1 MSTNAPAE
9 GKQPLEQRHPETAM
23 TQKNTVDIA
32 QVVET
37 QERSWFTVTLFVLCA
52 LVMLADGFD
61 NQALN
66 YAAPGII
73 KEWGINRA
81 LMTPVFNVS
90 IIGWMAGSVIFAMLA
105 DRMGRR
111 RAILLAIALFG
122 GFTFAVPFAHNL
134 VELSTLRFC
143 AALGIGGGMPMAV
156 SLITDYAR
164 SGKRGL
170 IITLLYLGYTA
181 GSSGGGLLA
190 AELIPAYGWRS
201 VFYLGG
207 AGAVVAAMI
216 LFIGLPESIRYLI
229 LRNPTSDRIL
239 AYARKLKPS
248 AQFADDTRF
257 TIQEQARTGVPV
269 RHLFTEGR
277 SAMTAFLWLA
287 LGFSFV
293 THFFLSQW
301 MTTLL
306 TDEIGF
312 ANAARSQALFQ
323 LGAGFSWFFG
333 WMIDKKGVSVMTLT
347 MILGA
352 IPVAALGL
360 VVGMGAGTGAGLTM
374 VMALLSGLLVL
385 GGNIGLNAIS
395 SMIYPTFIRS
405 TATGASFAVA
415 RIGAIVGPLLAG
427 VLIAIGTPIET
438 IFLLGALPLL
448 AAGVACFML
457 NRTITPEAARE
468 MSLRSALSRH

>member
-1 MSTNAPAE
+1 
-9 GKQPLEQRHPETAM
+9 M
-23 TQKNTVDIA
+23 TQNNTVDIA
-32 QVVET
+32 DVVET
-37 QERSWFTVTLFVLCA
+37 QERSWFTITLFVLCA

-66 YAAPGII
+66 YAAPRII

-81 LMTPVFNVS
+81 LMTPVFNIS
-90 IIGWMAGSVIFAMLA
+90 IIGWMAGSVVFAMLA
-105 DRMGRR
+105 DRIGRR
-111 RAILLAIALFG
+111 RAILMATALFG
-122 GFTFAVPFAHNL
+122 AFTFAVPFAHNL
-134 VELSTLRFC
+134 VELSILRFC

-164 SGKRGL
+164 SGKRAL

-181 GSSGGGLLA
+181 GSAGGGLLA
-190 AELIPAYGWRS
+190 AEIIPAYGWRS
-201 VFYLGG
+201 VFYVGG
-207 AGAVVAAMI
+207 AGAVLVMLA
-216 LFIGLPESIRYLI
+216 LFAGLPESIRYLA
-229 LRNPTSDRIL
+229 LRKPNSERIL
-239 AYARKLKPS
+239 GYARRLKPS
-248 AQFADDTRF
+248 AHFADGTRF
-257 TIQEQARTGVPV
+257 TIQEQVRTGVPV
-269 RHLFTEGR
+269 GHLFTEGR
-277 SAMTAFLWLA
+277 SAMTIFLWLG
-287 LGFSFV
+287 LGLSFV

-306 TDEIGF
+306 SDQIGY

-333 WMIDKKGVSVMTLT
+333 WMIDKKGLKVMTLT

-352 IPVAALGL
+352 IPVAALG
-360 VVGMGAGTGAGLTM
+360 VAVGSGASLTM
-374 VMALLSGLLVL
+374 MMAMASGLLVL
-385 GGNIGLNAIS
+385 GGNIGLNAVS

-415 RIGAIVGPLLAG
+415 RIGAIIGPLLAG
-427 VLIAIGTPIET
+427 LLIAVGTPIGT

-448 AAGVACFML
+448 ASGIACFML
-457 NRTITPEAARE
+457 NRTITPEAAKE